1 MEHKTDPLE
10 QAHAFGRVIDVLEA
24 IGAVYAVWGGLA
36 VVAYGEPRFTLDMDI
51 LLSPVGFLSDRF
63 VQRLGE
69 LNYHTDKRSIQRAL
83 LSGGFFAVIDLNT
96 QIKVDFYVPQDDPL
110 LQQALRERVYLPF
123 DDIRRAAYVTAVAA
137 VVTKLRAY
145 ADSESTRHLEDIASI
160 VRVQGKKLDGAAI
173 DIIAARLKVFGQWR
187 YIWETNRQG

>member
-1 MEHKTDPLE
+1 M
-10 QAHAFGRVIDVLEA
+10 
-24 IGAVYAVWGGLA
+24 
-36 VVAYGEPRFTLDMDI
+36 
-51 LLSPVGFLSDRF
+51 
-63 VQRLGE
+63 
-69 LNYHTDKRSIQRAL
+69 
-83 LSGGFFAVIDLNT
+83 
-96 QIKVDFYVPQDDPL
+96 
-110 LQQALRERVYLPF
+110 
-123 DDIRRAAYVTAVAA
+123 RRAAYVTAVAA